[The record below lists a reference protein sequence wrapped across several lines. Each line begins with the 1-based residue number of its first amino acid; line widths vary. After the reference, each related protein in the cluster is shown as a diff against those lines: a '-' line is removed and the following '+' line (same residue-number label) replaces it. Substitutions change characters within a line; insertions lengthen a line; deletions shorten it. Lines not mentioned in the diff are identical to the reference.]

1 MAEADLPGSDYIPQ
15 AQSLDLRSFTSRIAT
30 CDSVSTVMRSLLVLC
45 GMPAADALAQLE
57 ATLSYLKAT
66 AAVAG

>member
-1 MAEADLPGSDYIPQ
+1 MDTL
-15 AQSLDLRSFTSRIAT
+15 
-30 CDSVSTVMRSLLVLC
+30 STVLRSLLVLC

-57 ATLSYLKAT
+57 ATISYFGAA